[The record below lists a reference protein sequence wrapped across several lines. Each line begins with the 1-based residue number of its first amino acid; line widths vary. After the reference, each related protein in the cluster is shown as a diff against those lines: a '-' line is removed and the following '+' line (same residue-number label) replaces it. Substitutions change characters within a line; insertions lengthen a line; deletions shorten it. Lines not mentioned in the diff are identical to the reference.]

1 MAPSLNL
8 KEGLARKVVYFDRLP
23 RGDDGTSQLGGALSG
38 ILHVP
43 LELQSAAG

>member
-8 KEGLARKVVYFDRLP
+8 KEGLARKIADFDRLP
-23 RGDDGTSQLGGALSG
+23 RDDDGTSQLGALSG

-43 LELQSAAG
+43 LELQFAAG

>member
-8 KEGLARKVVYFDRLP
+8 KEGLARKIAYFDRLP
-23 RGDDGTSQLGGALSG
+23 RDDDGTSQLGALSG